1 MSQMRSGNLEN
12 YNLVSYLTSVSIE
25 IVQHNKLAKCMENNS
40 GFLSNF
46 QMKNK
51 VHNRFIMF

>member
-1 MSQMRSGNLEN
+1 MRSGNLEN